1 MYRVPLGRGSVEFDL
16 PPTMRGDQADAAA
29 LPPLSDVSAAIEA
42 ALDQP
47 IGAPSLES
55 LAHGRRNAVVV
66 VTDATRA
73 CPDHLLV
80 PPMLR
85 RLEAAGLGPDEV
97 TILVAVGTH
106 RASTLEEKHEKL
118 GADVVARYRV
128 IDHDAADRDNLVT
141 VGSVAGGPPFT
152 VNRLAYKADL
162 LIATGLVEPHQY
174 AGYSGGAKTVAIGT
188 AGEEIIQ
195 YTHGPAFL
203 DDPGTRLGK
212 VGGNRFQEVVREVG
226 GAIGLDYVINAVLD
240 GEGRMV
246 RVASGAPNEVHDRL
260 AEVAADLY
268 TVAIPHQYDAA
279 VAGVG
284 YPKDA
289 NLYQASRA
297 ASYLQFAP
305 TPVVRR
311 GGVIVLPAT
320 CPEGPG
326 QGVGE
331 QRFARAMAEAS
342 SPEELIDRVRRE
354 GLRPGEQ
361 RAYVMAAVLAEC
373 TVIVAGAE
381 RPDGFQEMGFAV
393 ASSVPEALTRAAEI
407 VGPEA
412 SVLVVPHAMLTLPI
426 VRSGVAASRGS

>member
-1 MYRVPLGRGSVEFDL
+1 MFRVPMGRDYVEFEL
-16 PPTMRGDQADAAA
+16 PATMRGAQVDAAL
-29 LPPLSDVSAAIEA
+29 LPPLPDAGGAIES
-42 ALDQP
+42 ALDEP
-47 IGAPSLES
+47 LGAPSLVE
-55 LAHGRRNAVVV
+55 LAHGRRDAVVT

-85 RLEAAGLGPDEV
+85 RLEAAGLGPDAV

-106 RASTLEEKHEKL
+106 RASTRAEKVEKL

-128 IDHDAADRDNLVT
+128 VDHDASDHDNLVT
-141 VGSVAGGPPFT
+141 VGAVAGGPPFT
-152 VNRLAYKADL
+152 INRLAYEADL

-174 AGYSGGAKTVAIGT
+174 AGYSGGAKTASIGT

-212 VGGNRFQEVVREVG
+212 LVGNRFQEVVREVG
-226 GAIGLDYVINAVLD
+226 RSIGLDFVINAVLD
-240 GEGRMV
+240 GDGRMV
-246 RVASGAPNEVHDRL
+246 SVASGAPGPVHDHL
-260 AEVAADLY
+260 ADVAARLY
-268 TVAIPHQYDAA
+268 TVSIPHQFDIA

-305 TPVVRR
+305 TPVVRP

-331 QRFARAMAEAS
+331 QRFARAMAEATN
-342 SPEELIDRVRRE
+342 PQELIDRVRRE
-354 GLRPGEQ
+354 GLRAGEQ
-361 RAYVMAAVLAEC
+361 RAYVMAAVLAGC

-381 RPDGFQEMGFAV
+381 NPEGFVEMGFEVEPDITA
-393 ASSVPEALTRAAEI
+393 ALDRAAAI
-407 VGPEA
+407 VGRGA
-412 SVLVVPHAMLTLPI
+412 SVLVVPHALLTLP
-426 VRSGVAASRGS
+426 VVHAVAAAAP

>member
-1 MYRVPLGRGSVEFDL
+1 MFRVPMGKDYVEFTL
-16 PPTMRGDQADAAA
+16 PPTMRGVQVDAAE
-29 LPPLSDVSAAIEA
+29 LPPLADPESAIAG
-42 ALDQP
+42 ALDRP
-47 IGAPSLES
+47 LGKPSLEQF
-55 LAHGRRNAVVV
+55 ARDRRHAVVA

-85 RLEAAGLGPDEV
+85 RLERAGLGPDEV
-97 TILVAVGTH
+97 TLLVAVGTH
-106 RASTLEEKHEKL
+106 RASTREEKIEKL
-118 GADVVARYRV
+118 GADTVSRYRV
-128 IDHDAADRDNLVT
+128 VDHDAGDRHNLVT
-141 VGSVAGGPPFT
+141 VGAVAGGPPFT
-152 VNRLAYKADL
+152 VNRLVYEADL

-174 AGYSGGAKTVAIGT
+174 AGYSGGAKTASIGT

-212 VGGNRFQEVVREVG
+212 LAGNRFQDVVREVG
-226 GAIGLDYVINAVLD
+226 RAIGLDFVINAVLD
-240 GEGRMV
+240 GDGRMV
-246 RVASGAPNEVHDRL
+246 SVASGDPGAVHDYL
-260 AEVAADLY
+260 ADVAARLY
-268 TVAIPHQYDAA
+268 TVSISHQYDVAI
-279 VAGVG
+279 AGVG

-305 TPVVRR
+305 TPVVRN

-331 QRFARAMAEAS
+331 QRFARAMAES
-342 SPEELIDRVRRE
+342 TSPRELIDRVRRN

-361 RAYVMAAVLAEC
+361 RAYVMAAVLAGC
-373 TVIVAGAE
+373 TVIVAGAL
-381 RPDGFQEMGFAV
+381 DSAGFTEMGFEVVSDIPAAMV
-393 ASSVPEALTRAAEI
+393 RAAEI
-407 VGPEA
+407 VGPSA
-412 SVLVVPHAMLTLPI
+412 SVLVVPHALLTLPV
-426 VRSGVAASRGS
+426 VRAQAAAAR